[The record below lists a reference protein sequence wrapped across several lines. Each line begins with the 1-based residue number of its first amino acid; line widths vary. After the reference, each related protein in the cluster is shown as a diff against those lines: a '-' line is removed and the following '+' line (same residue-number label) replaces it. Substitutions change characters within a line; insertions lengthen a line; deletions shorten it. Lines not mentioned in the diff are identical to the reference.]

1 MAKTLDFRYRFDF
14 PDGGSEAFAVRLDE
28 DSLDIRIDDSAQQPH
43 WAALAF
49 HKCQNCTLNPDG
61 NPFCPAA
68 LALAGIIT
76 GFKNVQSHSD
86 VKVTVETPERV
97 ILCETTAQRG
107 VSSLIGLLMAASG
120 CPRTRFLKPMARF
133 HLPFATEEETIY
145 RAASMYTLAQFFR
158 CRKSCAID
166 LELAGLKA
174 LYDELHIVN
183 MAMAARLR
191 AACEKDSAVNAL
203 VILDLFAKA
212 MPYSIRE
219 SLDEFRRFFCPYL
232 ED

>member
-1 MAKTLDFRYRFDF
+1 MKTLDFRYRFDF
-14 PDGGSEAFAVRLDE
+14 PDGRSEAFAVCLDE
-28 DSLDIRIDDSAQQPH
+28 DNLDMLPDPAATPPH
-43 WAALAF
+43 WAALGF
-49 HKCQNCTLNPDG
+49 HKCQNCTLDPDSSQ
-61 NPFCPAA
+61 FCPAA

-76 GFKNVQSHSD
+76 GFKDVQSHSD

-97 ILCETTAQRG
+97 VSCETTAQRG

-158 CRKSCAID
+158 CRKGRAID
-166 LELAGLKA
+166 LELAGLKT
-174 LYDELHIVN
+174 LYDEIHIVN
-183 MAMAARLR
+183 MAMAERLK
-191 AACEKDSAVNAL
+191 AACEQDSAVNAL
-203 VILDLFAKA
+203 IILDLFAKA
-212 MPYSIRE
+212 MPYSLRE